1 MYQSLG
7 IHQDEA
13 LDLGEVIE
21 GLKQA
26 DVIDGH
32 IIPYIVT
39 HIHIILLNYTFTPID
54 DVASS
59 YGNTD
64 GNGNKLLIKTQVF
77 MEKKKIEKVLK
88 LFKIPN
94 GISKWCTSLYGIS
107 KSIN

>member
-1 MYQSLG
+1 
-7 IHQDEA
+7 
-13 LDLGEVIE
+13 
-21 GLKQA
+21 
-26 DVIDGH
+26 VIDGH